1 MHKDIKWANKELKG
15 LTHEDLEKIKVSD
28 IVRSENGR
36 QTISQNSSFE
46 SRQKAGMT
54 NVKTGHIK
62 QLGKTY
68 GPITAI
74 TINKDQGKKNAE
86 SGHMKS
92 IQPLGASI
100 GGKVGGAVLRDS
112 GKLLEHSKLGN
123 EANQQKYGERIIGKN
138 LITGECWEY
147 ISKHEASRDTDVPTC
162 TIRKILKGDQPK
174 TKTGWT
180 FYEK

>member
-1 MHKDIKWANKELKG
+1 MQKNIKWANKELPG
-15 LTHEDLEKIKVSD
+15 LTHENLLEITIAD
-28 IVRSENGR
+28 MARSENGK

-46 SRQKAGMT
+46 SRQKGGMT
-54 NVKTGHIK
+54 NVETGHIK
-62 QLGKTY
+62 QLGETY
-68 GPITAI
+68 GPIIAT
-74 TINKDQGKKNAE
+74 TINKDQGKKNAK

-100 GGKVGGAVLRDS
+100 GGKKGGAVLRDS

-123 EANQQKYGERIIGKN
+123 EVNQQKYGERIIGEN

-147 ISKHEASRDTDVPTC
+147 ISKHEAERDTGVPTC